1 MFTINFVQY
10 VPFAQICIFCF
21 WFCLGVYAYNNL
33 LTKNSLIKLHID
45 NLSFVELFLLLYPIA
60 FTFSVLLGLSEDLL
74 VSFIDLDHNSILHN
88 ITGEENTSR
97 TNPVQSTTQNNSTAT
112 ASSSPGLETT
122 SQNSNSTGNL
132 GSNARDTANKA
143 GNSAIMIAALSV
155 GNKLAQ
161 KTPSVA
167 GKIAAGIASV
177 GMGAAAIIAK
187 DAAANLNGLINKNKY
202 MSWFVA
208 NNSNS
213 SNILDSILDL
223 TGNSAIDLLII
234 IQVFH
239 KLQLMLIPLI
249 AYNLLLHF
257 ISEEKMESTLLK
269 VFPVAF
275 VNVYMKSFRIFK
287 KQSIFIILA
296 LILLVYISNY
306 LAYYYLDFYL
316 SNIDR
321 IIDICFKDLNK

>member
-1 MFTINFVQY
+1 MVTLNFVQY
-10 VPFAQICIFCF
+10 VPFAQIYIFCF

-45 NLSFVELFLLLYPIA
+45 NLSFAELFLLLYPIA
-60 FTFSVLLGLSEDLL
+60 FTFSILAGLSEELL

-88 ITGEENTSR
+88 IVGEENTST
-97 TNPVQSTTQNNSTAT
+97 TNPVQS
-112 ASSSPGLETT
+112 T

-132 GSNARDTANKA
+132 VSNASDIANKT
-143 GNSAIMIAALSV
+143 GNSAIMIAALS
-155 GNKLAQ
+155 GGTKLAQ

-167 GKIAAGIASV
+167 GKIVIGAGSV
-177 GMGAAAIIAK
+177 GLGAIAIIAK
-187 DAAANLNGLINKNKY
+187 DMAANMNGPINKNKF
-202 MSWFVA
+202 MSWFAA

-223 TGNSAIDLLII
+223 TGNSGVDLLLV
-234 IQVFH
+234 IQVFQ
-239 KLQLMLIPLI
+239 KLQLMFIPLI

-269 VFPVAF
+269 VLPVAF

-316 SNIDR
+316 SNLDR
-321 IIDICFKDLNK
+321 IIEVYFKDLNK